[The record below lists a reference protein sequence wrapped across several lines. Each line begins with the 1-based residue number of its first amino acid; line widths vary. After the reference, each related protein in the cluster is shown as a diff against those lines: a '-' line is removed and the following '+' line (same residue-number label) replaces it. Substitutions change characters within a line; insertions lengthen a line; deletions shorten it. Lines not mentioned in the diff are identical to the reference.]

1 MVTCISCYCVWGAGS
16 DNTNLGIGNDLA
28 KTFLNCLFKCKRLV
42 LVLLWRLK
50 TLRDPSSK
58 KWNLCNHLLTLMLF
72 LTNMYNFLL
81 QNTKEDILKEHWGPK
96 HGTPLA
102 FIVWTDRQKFLQ
114 VCTKMRVSKFLGQLP
129 LCGIVELEKNLC
141 HYHRR
146 SFAFLPGGAPT
157 GRPWALNFFYF
168 FFTWITNN

>member
-1 MVTCISCYCVWGAGS
+1 
-16 DNTNLGIGNDLA
+16 
-28 KTFLNCLFKCKRLV
+28 
-42 LVLLWRLK
+42 
-50 TLRDPSSK
+50 
-58 KWNLCNHLLTLMLF
+58 MLF

-129 LCGIVELEKNLC
+129 LCGIVELEKKTC
-141 HYHRR
+141 
-146 SFAFLPGGAPT
+146 AIIV
-157 GRPWALNFFYF
+157 LNVFIQVANYKHVYK
-168 FFTWITNN
+168 I